1 MHGFLKKLACKVGLT
16 EIEIKVLFFMLLTF
30 LGGYSYRFVTDLSVH
45 EVKTSDYSALE
56 SFFNEKI
63 ENNTTFSEKNL
74 AYNSEVLDFSKTNFN
89 FTNKISLG
97 SGEKINL
104 NSAGKIDLM
113 KLPGIGEKT
122 AEKIIEYRNNFGK
135 FRHPQ
140 DIMNVK
146 GIGEKKFEKLK
157 SFIIIN

>member
-1 MHGFLKKLACKVGLT
+1 
-16 EIEIKVLFFMLLTF
+16 
-30 LGGYSYRFVTDLSVH
+30 
-45 EVKTSDYSALE
+45 
-56 SFFNEKI
+56 
-63 ENNTTFSEKNL
+63 
-74 AYNSEVLDFSKTNFN
+74 
-89 FTNKISLG
+89 
-97 SGEKINL
+97 L

>member
-1 MHGFLKKLACKVGLT
+1 
-16 EIEIKVLFFMLLTF
+16 
-30 LGGYSYRFVTDLSVH
+30 
-45 EVKTSDYSALE
+45 
-56 SFFNEKI
+56 
-63 ENNTTFSEKNL
+63 
-74 AYNSEVLDFSKTNFN
+74 
-89 FTNKISLG
+89 
-97 SGEKINL
+97 
-104 NSAGKIDLM
+104 
-113 KLPGIGEKT
+113 LPGIGEKT